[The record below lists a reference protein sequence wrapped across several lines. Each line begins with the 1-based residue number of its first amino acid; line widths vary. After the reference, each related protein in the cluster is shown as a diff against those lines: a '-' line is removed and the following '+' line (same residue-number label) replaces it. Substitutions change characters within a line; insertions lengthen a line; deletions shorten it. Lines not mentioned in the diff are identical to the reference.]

1 MIRDNARSKAKVQ
14 ARGLLGGQGLD
25 YCQTRTDTIQ
35 ATCHVQAYRN
45 TYQHFSNRVKVK
57 YFDRPIIRKP
67 PVQQDLPNEATICAH
82 DALLKGSLLRVIII
96 RMLESISLLRSGLG
110 AGGQGSSAR
119 TAFCVHATPQPSR
132 WSARIPHRKTRHPG
146 S

>member
-1 MIRDNARSKAKVQ
+1 MIRDNLRSKAKVQ

-67 PVQQDLPNEATICAH
+67 PIHRHLQNKATICAH
-82 DALLKGSLLRVIII
+82 DTLFKKIPPTCHLNADVGEHISVTFWTGCWRARELRTHCILCACYAPTKQVVCKDP
-96 RMLESISLLRSGLG
+96 
-110 AGGQGSSAR
+110 SS
-119 TAFCVHATPQPSR
+119 
-132 WSARIPHRKTRHPG
+132 
-146 S
+146 